1 MKSKENNVIASALIG
16 VFFSCFGAS
25 AQSSRIYEIDSTQVN
40 TLHVE
45 ANNLNFFK
53 DNEYSG
59 SVMDGYTL
67 PGFWVQ
73 PSAVYYPLSNVKVQL
88 GFHALV
94 YDGAYKYPN
103 FAYQDIANWK
113 GNQYQKGAHILPF
126 FRAQAQFDNVNLV
139 WGDLYGGISH
149 GLIDPLYSSELAMT
163 ADPEMGFQLLWDIPH
178 VHLDAWIDWQTFI
191 FRNDTHQEAFTVGLS
206 SKLTLSEENKNT
218 RIYIPVQLLAQHR
231 GGEID
236 TITQNSVH
244 TLMNGAVGLGW
255 DVSSP
260 GSIFRNLNVEG
271 ALLGYYQQ
279 AGTLWPFDSG
289 WGAYAKV
296 SSGLGRYFKA
306 KLGYFY
312 GKDFISMYGIPY
324 FGTVSTKT
332 PGATYDCMN
341 TLYGSAEYTRSFGKN
356 FRLGIFAD
364 VYQSFPGEMTLS
376 NGEKH
381 ASKSL
386 TAFSFGAYFKINLD
400 FHVWTKK

>member
-1 MKSKENNVIASALIG
+1 MKYNVINK
-16 VFFSCFGAS
+16 VFITLVVAVFSCGAVS
-25 AQSSRIYEIDSTQVN
+25 AQFAPVYEIDSTQVN
-40 TLHVE
+40 TLHVGVD
-45 ANNLNFFK
+45 NLNFFK
-53 DNEYSG
+53 DNEFSG

-73 PSAVYYPLSNVKVQL
+73 PSAIYYPLSNVKLQL

-103 FAYQDIANWK
+103 YAYQDIANWK
-113 GNQYQKGAHILPF
+113 GNQYQKGAHMLPF

-139 WGDLYGGISH
+139 WGNLYGGVSH
-149 GLIDPLYSSELAMT
+149 GLADPLYSSELAMT
-163 ADPEMGFQLLWDIPH
+163 ADPEMGFQLLWDTPR
-178 VHLDAWIDWQTFI
+178 VHLDAWVDWQTFI

-206 SKLTLSEENKNT
+206 SKVKLSGDDKAA
-218 RIYIPVQLLAQHR
+218 RLYVPVQLLAQHR

-244 TLMNGAVGLGW
+244 TLMNGAVGFGA
-255 DVSSP
+255 DIANP
-260 GSIFRNLNVEG
+260 GSVFRNLNVEA

-289 WGAYAKV
+289 WAAYAKV
-296 SSGLGRYFKA
+296 SSDLGRYFKA

-341 TLYGSAEYTRSFGKN
+341 TLFGSAEYTRSFGKN

-364 VYQSFPGEMTLS
+364 VYQAFPGEMTLPD
-376 NGEKH
+376 GVKQP
-381 ASKSL
+381 SKSL
-386 TAFSFGAYFKINLD
+386 TAFSFGAYFKVNLD
-400 FHVWTKK
+400 FHVWTRK